1 VSVPAND
8 VELQE
13 ETAAGRFPPVLIAY
27 VLLLTGITLAILPA
41 GIRASLES
49 PLATI
54 LWVVFIAAANLLTI
68 PMLPKMQVD
77 ASLGAPVS
85 VAAAVL
91 LDPAAAVLVNF
102 LGFTNEREIRR
113 EATIWAVLFNRSQ
126 FALSAGLAA
135 LAAHQ
140 VGILLGTVA
149 AVVVFNISNTLAVTL
164 FIWGRQG
171 IRLGNAAKDSSNP
184 FPRFFVDWALVAM
197 LAVLIVVVYDGVGG
211 WVAILL
217 ALPLWL
223 GYSALRSARE
233 AEDRAEQLAARVHD
247 LETLNELAASL
258 LRVRVPREAAVQTG
272 QALSDAL
279 GGADIEVVLDGAI
292 SQELQPVKVIGAEP
306 AVIGVP
312 QELPEDS
319 LAVVEAAAGLLGM
332 AVQRLQLEQELTEVE
347 RARVALSGEI
357 LEEGTRERSRIA
369 LEIHDDVLPYFAA
382 AEMQADNVQ
391 SAIRGQA
398 LDQANA
404 LALRTRDAVHDGIA
418 RLREV
423 LEALR
428 RQIVVPGSLRDE
440 LASALEKLRVES
452 GVQVHLDVPEEMPTL
467 PLAVEILVFETV
479 RGCLTNVARHAGASR
494 VSVAV
499 RVTNT
504 LLEAEVRDDGRG
516 FDPSDIPAG
525 HHGLVLMA
533 QRVELARGRF
543 VVTSGVGAGTTIHLE
558 VPL

>member
-1 VSVPAND
+1 
-8 VELQE
+8 
-13 ETAAGRFPPVLIAY
+13 
-27 VLLLTGITLAILPA
+27 
-41 GIRASLES
+41 
-49 PLATI
+49 
-54 LWVVFIAAANLLTI
+54 
-68 PMLPKMQVD
+68 
-77 ASLGAPVS
+77 
-85 VAAAVL
+85 
-91 LDPAAAVLVNF
+91 
-102 LGFTNEREIRR
+102 
-113 EATIWAVLFNRSQ
+113 
-126 FALSAGLAA
+126 
-135 LAAHQ
+135 
-140 VGILLGTVA
+140 
-149 AVVVFNISNTLAVTL
+149 
-164 FIWGRQG
+164 
-171 IRLGNAAKDSSNP
+171 
-184 FPRFFVDWALVAM
+184 
-197 LAVLIVVVYDGVGG
+197 
-211 WVAILL
+211 
-217 ALPLWL
+217 
-223 GYSALRSARE
+223 
-233 AEDRAEQLAARVHD
+233 
-247 LETLNELAASL
+247 
-258 LRVRVPREAAVQTG
+258 
-272 QALSDAL
+272 
-279 GGADIEVVLDGAI
+279 VVLDGAI

>member
-1 VSVPAND
+1 MAPQPEGSKVGPH
-8 VELQE
+8 QP
-13 ETAAGRFPPVLIAY
+13 GWAY
-27 VLLLTGITLAILPA
+27 YGYILLLFAGAVVFMPHGVSFAIEHPVETG
-41 GIRASLES
+41 
-49 PLATI
+49 
-54 LWVVFIAAANLLTI
+54 LWVVVIAAANLLTI
-68 PMLPKMQVD
+68 PMLPGLQVD
-77 ASLGAPVS
+77 ASLGAPVQ
-85 VAAAVL
+85 VASAVL
-91 LDPAAAVLVNF
+91 LPLPAAVLVNA
-102 LGFTNEREIRR
+102 LGFTNERELRR
-113 EATIWAVLFNRSQ
+113 EATTWAVIFNRSQ
-126 FALSAGLAA
+126 VA
-135 LAAHQ
+135 LAAAAAGAASRPF
-140 VGILLGTVA
+140 GIWLGTVV
-149 AVVVFNISNTLAVTL
+149 AVVVFNAANVAAITL
-164 FIWGRQG
+164 FLWTRRG
-171 IRLGNAAKDSSNP
+171 LALSTAAKGSANP
-184 FPRFFVDWALVAM
+184 FPKFTWEFGLVT
-197 LAVLIVVVYDGVGG
+197 LLSLFIVVAYQEVGI
-211 WVAILL
+211 WSVLLL

-233 AEDRAEQLAARVHD
+233 AEDRAEQLAARVQD
-247 LETLNELAASL
+247 LETLNELGAVL
-258 LRVRVPREAAVQTG
+258 LGVRAPEAAATRTA
-272 QALSDAL
+272 QALGDAL
-279 GGADIEVVLDGAI
+279 GSADIEVVLDGAI

-312 QELPEDS
+312 QELAEDS

-369 LEIHDDVLPYFAA
+369 LEIHDDVLPFFAA

-418 RLREV
+418 RLRAV

-428 RQIVVPGSLRDE
+428 RQIVVPGSLREE
-440 LASALEKLRVES
+440 LASVLEKLRVES
-452 GVQVHLDVPEEMPTL
+452 GVQIQLDVPEQMPTL

-479 RGCLTNVARHAGASR
+479 RGCLTNVARHAEASR